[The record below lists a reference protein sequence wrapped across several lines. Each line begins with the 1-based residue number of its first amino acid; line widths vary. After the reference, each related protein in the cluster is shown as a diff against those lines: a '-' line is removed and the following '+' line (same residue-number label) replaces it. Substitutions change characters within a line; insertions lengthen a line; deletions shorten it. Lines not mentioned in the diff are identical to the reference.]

1 MMTMMTIAGD
11 TGKRIF
17 QRNPKLKK
25 NAALSFE
32 RFREA
37 RTKSQFLTFPF
48 AF

>member
-1 MMTMMTIAGD
+1 MLIVTSDAG
-11 TGKRIF
+11 KPIV
-17 QRNPKLKK
+17 QRNPKPKK

>member
-1 MMTMMTIAGD
+1 MLMVTSDAG
-11 TGKRIF
+11 KPIV
-17 QRNPKLKK
+17 QMNPKPKK

-37 RTKSQFLTFPF
+37 RTKSHFLTFPF